1 MNVPFL
7 DLKAI
12 NARHAA
18 ELKAAAARVIDS
30 GWYVLGEEVKAF
42 EAEFAAWVG
51 SPHCV
56 GTSDGLSALILALRG
71 WKELG
76 LLKDGDGVAVPAN
89 TYIASILAITE
100 NRLRPVLVEPDEDT
114 YNLGAGKLAAALTPD
129 VKAVLAVHLYGQ
141 LADMPAIAQLCRERG
156 IWFHVDGAYG
166 GIAACEPRVA
176 ARVGSL
182 VAGAEVLGTYD
193 DLERPPF
200 ARFRWACA
208 RPAYMCRARWPM
220 RRRRCGRR
228 GTNRCDIE
236 CRWVNA
242 QDCRQ
247 TSIR

>member
-18 ELKAAAARVIDS
+18 ELKAATARVIDS

-42 EAEFAAWVG
+42 ESEVATWVG

-100 NRLRPVLVEPDEDT
+100 NRLRPVLVEPR
-114 YNLGAGKLAAALTPD
+114 NS
-129 VKAVLAVHLYGQ
+129 
-141 LADMPAIAQLCRERG
+141 
-156 IWFHVDGAYG
+156 
-166 GIAACEPRVA
+166 PR
-176 ARVGSL
+176 R
-182 VAGAEVLGTYD
+182 
-193 DLERPPF
+193 
-200 ARFRWACA
+200 
-208 RPAYMCRARWPM
+208 
-220 RRRRCGRR
+220 
-228 GTNRCDIE
+228 
-236 CRWVNA
+236 
-242 QDCRQ
+242 
-247 TSIR
+247 